1 MWWGAVPN
9 VFGRSG
15 GEAAVMALVGSR
27 TRFSTIGEG
36 TFHCPRCALDRP
48 YELRCARRW
57 VAVGPV
63 AVVPRRRLATV
74 VECAVCASRYDERV
88 RSGLT
93 DADFAERLSVAL
105 RALAVAVATAD
116 GPPGPATRRTV
127 LRTVGGGVVHA
138 YGTAELDADLAALAD
153 RRPEEFLSALQG
165 VLNDAGR
172 DRLVRAAVEIAHAEG
187 RPGAA
192 SLDVTRAAGAA
203 LGMTAARIDDLVR
216 AAGRCP
222 S

>member
-1 MWWGAVPN
+1 MAQWG
-9 VFGRSG
+9 SQ
-15 GEAAVMALVGSR
+15 
-27 TRFSTIGEG
+27 TRFSTIGDG

-48 YELRCARRW
+48 YALRCARRW
-57 VAVGPV
+57 IAVGPV
-63 AVVPRRRLATV
+63 PLVPRHRLATV
-74 VECAVCASRYDERV
+74 VECGVCASRYDERV

-105 RALAVAVATAD
+105 RSLAVAVATAD

-138 YGTAELDADLAALAD
+138 YGTAELDADLIALAH
-153 RRPEEFLSALQG
+153 RRPEEFLEALQG

-172 DRLVRAAVEIAHAEG
+172 ERLVRAALEIAHAEG

-192 SLDVTRAAGAA
+192 ALDVARAAGAA
-203 LGMTAARIDDLVR
+203 LGMTAARIDLVVR
-216 AAGRCP
+216 TAGRCP